1 MPNRAPRPK
10 PVMLK
15 LFQHLS
21 LGAVQSLRTLNHVQG
36 DRKFAI
42 RPTQIFLAALLTL
55 TPTTVFASNLYIA
68 TGRLVD
74 VQAGTVLTDQCI
86 SISGDRITA
95 VAPCGA
101 TPKGAKRVDW
111 TAFNVLP
118 GLMDLHTHLADAGQS
133 ADLALPI
140 KTSPAATALM
150 GAHNARLTL
159 EAGFTAVRDVGTYR
173 GLTDIALRDAIN
185 AGHVPGPRM
194 FVAGAYIT
202 LPKGGGELN
211 GVVPNEELPADMRLG
226 IASTP
231 DEAAA
236 KTAFL
241 MEQGADFIKTIAT
254 GAVLAIGTEPGEPE
268 LSEAQLR
275 AVVQTA
281 KAKGKFVT
289 AHAHGAVGIKN
300 AIRAGVRSIE
310 HASLIDDEALKMAK
324 ASGTWLVM
332 DIYNGDYID
341 DIGTREKWPE
351 EYLRKN
357 RETTDVQRA
366 RFTQAVKMGVPI
378 AYGTDSGVYPHG
390 HNAKQFAY
398 MVRYGMTP
406 MQAIQSATI
415 RAAEL
420 LGKDSELGS
429 IAPGRFADLVAVDG
443 DPLGDIRILENVA
456 HVMKGGNIVR

>member
-1 MPNRAPRPK
+1 MKGAGLQSVTQPIFLVLAAA
-10 PVMLK
+10 
-15 LFQHLS
+15 LS
-21 LGAVQSLRTLNHVQG
+21 LAPS
-36 DRKFAI
+36 
-42 RPTQIFLAALLTL
+42 ALLANDIYL
-55 TPTTVFASNLYIA
+55 EA
-68 TGRLVD
+68 GRLVD
-74 VQAGTVLTDQCI
+74 VQAGNVLTGQCI
-86 SISGDRITA
+86 SITDDKITA
-95 VAPCGA
+95 IASCGP
-101 TPKGAKRVDW
+101 TPKGAERVDW
-111 TAFNVLP
+111 SGFTVLP
-118 GLMDLHTHLADAGQS
+118 GLIDLHTHLADAGQS
-133 ADLALPI
+133 ADLALPL
-140 KTSPAATALM
+140 KTSPAATALI

-159 EAGFTAVRDVGTYR
+159 EAGFTTVRDVGTYR

-202 LPKGGGELN
+202 IPKGGGELN
-211 GVVPNEELPADMRLG
+211 GVIPNDQLPSDMRLG
-226 IASTP
+226 VASTP
-231 DEAAA
+231 EEAAA

-241 MEQGADFIKTIAT
+241 IEQGADFIKTIAT

-268 LSEAQLR
+268 MTEDQLR
-275 AVVQTA
+275 AVVETA
-281 KAKGKFVT
+281 RAKGVFVT

-310 HASLIDDEALKMAK
+310 HASLIDDEALAMAK

-341 DIGTREKWPE
+341 DIGTKEGWPE

-357 RETTDVQRA
+357 RETTDVQRVG
-366 RFTQAVKMGVPI
+366 FMKAVKRGVKL

-390 HNAKQFAY
+390 QNAKQFAY

-420 LGKDSELGS
+420 LGKEKMLGA
-429 IAPGRFADLVAVDG
+429 IAAGRFADLVAVKEN
-443 DPLGDIRILENVA
+443 PLTNITALEHIA
-456 HVMKGGNIVR
+456 LVMKDGKIVR

>member
-1 MPNRAPRPK
+1 MKGAGLQSVTQPIFLVLAAA
-10 PVMLK
+10 
-15 LFQHLS
+15 LS
-21 LGAVQSLRTLNHVQG
+21 LAPS
-36 DRKFAI
+36 
-42 RPTQIFLAALLTL
+42 ALLANDIYL
-55 TPTTVFASNLYIA
+55 EA
-68 TGRLVD
+68 GRLVD
-74 VQAGTVLTDQCI
+74 VQAGNVLTGQCI
-86 SISGDRITA
+86 SITDDKITA
-95 VAPCGA
+95 IASCGP
-101 TPKGAKRVDW
+101 TPKGAERVDW
-111 TAFNVLP
+111 SGFTVLP
-118 GLMDLHTHLADAGQS
+118 GLIDLHTHLADAGQS
-133 ADLALPI
+133 ADLGLPL
-140 KTSPAATALM
+140 KTSPAATALI

-159 EAGFTAVRDVGTYR
+159 EAGFTTVRDVGTYR

-202 LPKGGGELN
+202 IPKGGGELN
-211 GVVPNEELPADMRLG
+211 GVIPNDQLPSDMRLG
-226 IASTP
+226 VASTP
-231 DEAAA
+231 EEAAA

-241 MEQGADFIKTIAT
+241 IEQGADFIKTIAT

-268 LSEAQLR
+268 MTEDQLR
-275 AVVQTA
+275 AVVETA
-281 KAKGKFVT
+281 RAKGVFVT

-310 HASLIDDEALKMAK
+310 HASLIDDDALAMAK

-341 DIGTREKWPE
+341 DIGTKEGWPE

-366 RFTQAVKMGVPI
+366 GFMKAVKRGVKL

-390 HNAKQFAY
+390 QNAKQFAY

-420 LGKDSELGS
+420 LGKEKMLGA
-429 IAPGRFADLVAVDG
+429 IAAGRFADLVAVKEN
-443 DPLGDIRILENVA
+443 PLTNITALE
-456 HVMKGGNIVR
+456 HITLVMKNGKIVR

>member
-1 MPNRAPRPK
+1 MKGAGLQSVTQPIFLVLAAA
-10 PVMLK
+10 
-15 LFQHLS
+15 LS
-21 LGAVQSLRTLNHVQG
+21 LAPS
-36 DRKFAI
+36 
-42 RPTQIFLAALLTL
+42 ALLANDIYL
-55 TPTTVFASNLYIA
+55 EA
-68 TGRLVD
+68 GRLVD
-74 VQAGTVLTDQCI
+74 VQAGNVLTGQCI
-86 SISGDRITA
+86 SITDDKITA
-95 VAPCGA
+95 IASCGP
-101 TPKGAKRVDW
+101 TPKGAERVDW
-111 TAFNVLP
+111 SGFTVLP
-118 GLMDLHTHLADAGQS
+118 GLIDLHTHLADAGQS
-133 ADLALPI
+133 ADLGLPL
-140 KTSPAATALM
+140 KTSPAATALI

-159 EAGFTAVRDVGTYR
+159 EAGFTTVRDVGTYR

-202 LPKGGGELN
+202 IPKGGGELN
-211 GVVPNEELPADMRLG
+211 GVIPNDQLPSDMRLG
-226 IASTP
+226 VTSAP
-231 DEAAA
+231 EEAAA

-241 MEQGADFIKTIAT
+241 IEQGADFIKTIAT

-268 LSEAQLR
+268 MTEDQLR
-275 AVVQTA
+275 AVVETA
-281 KAKGKFVT
+281 RAKGVFVT

-310 HASLIDDEALKMAK
+310 HASLIDDDALAMAK

-341 DIGTREKWPE
+341 DTGTKEGWPE

-357 RETTDVQRA
+357 RETTDVQRVG
-366 RFTQAVKMGVPI
+366 FMKAVKRGVKL

-390 HNAKQFAY
+390 QNAKQFAY

-420 LGKDSELGS
+420 LGKEKMLGA
-429 IAPGRFADLVAVDG
+429 IAAGRFADLVAVKEN
-443 DPLGDIRILENVA
+443 PLANITALEHVA
-456 HVMKGGNIVR
+456 LVMKDGKIVR

>member
-1 MPNRAPRPK
+1 METVRFGSRD
-10 PVMLK
+10 V
-15 LFQHLS
+15 
-21 LGAVQSLRTLNHVQG
+21 GITL
-36 DRKFAI
+36 I
-42 RPTQIFLAALLTL
+42 LTSLAALLTCMAAPL
-55 TPTTVFASNLYIA
+55 YASELYVA

-74 VQAGTVLTDQCI
+74 VRAGTVLTNQCI
-86 SISGDRITA
+86 SITDDKITD

-101 TPKGAKRVDW
+101 TPKGAERLDW
-111 TAFNVLP
+111 SAFIVLP
-118 GLMDLHTHLADAGQS
+118 GLIDLHTHLADTGQS
-133 ADLALPI
+133 ADLALPL
-140 KTSPAATALM
+140 KTSPVATALI

-159 EAGFTAVRDVGTYR
+159 DAGFTTVRDVGTYR
-173 GLTDIALRDAIN
+173 GLTDISLRDAIN
-185 AGHVPGPRM
+185 AGQVPGPRM

-231 DEAAA
+231 EEAAA

-241 MEQGADFIKTIAT
+241 IEQGADFIKTIAT

-268 LSEAQLR
+268 LTEAQLR

-310 HASLIDDEALKMAK
+310 HASLIDDEALAMAK

-366 RFTQAVKMGVPI
+366 GFAKAVKLGVNI

-390 HNAKQFAY
+390 GNAKQFAY

-406 MQAIQSATI
+406 MQAIQSATV

-420 LGKDSELGS
+420 LGKDNELGS
-429 IAPGRFADLVAVDG
+429 IAPGRFADLVAVAD
-443 DPLGDIRILENVA
+443 DPLVNVAVLENVA
-456 HVMKGGNIVR
+456 HVMKDGKTVR

>member
-1 MPNRAPRPK
+1 MNGAGLQSVTQPIFLVLAAA
-10 PVMLK
+10 
-15 LFQHLS
+15 LS
-21 LGAVQSLRTLNHVQG
+21 LAPS
-36 DRKFAI
+36 
-42 RPTQIFLAALLTL
+42 ALLANDIYL
-55 TPTTVFASNLYIA
+55 EA
-68 TGRLVD
+68 GRLVD
-74 VQAGTVLTDQCI
+74 VQAGNVLTGQCI
-86 SISGDRITA
+86 SITDDKITA
-95 VAPCGA
+95 IASCGP
-101 TPKGAKRVDW
+101 TPKGAERVDW
-111 TAFNVLP
+111 SGFTVLP
-118 GLMDLHTHLADAGQS
+118 GLIDLHTHLADAGQS
-133 ADLALPI
+133 ADLGLPL
-140 KTSPAATALM
+140 KTSPAATALI

-159 EAGFTAVRDVGTYR
+159 EAGFTTVRDVGTYR

-202 LPKGGGELN
+202 IPKGGGELN
-211 GVVPNEELPADMRLG
+211 GVIPNDQLPSDMRLG
-226 IASTP
+226 VASTP
-231 DEAAA
+231 EEAAA

-241 MEQGADFIKTIAT
+241 IEQGADFIKTIAT

-268 LSEAQLR
+268 MTEDQLR
-275 AVVQTA
+275 AVVETA
-281 KAKGKFVT
+281 RAKGVFVT

-310 HASLIDDEALKMAK
+310 HASLIDDDALAMAK

-341 DIGTREKWPE
+341 DIGTKEGWPE

-357 RETTDVQRA
+357 RETTDVQRVG
-366 RFTQAVKMGVPI
+366 FMKAVKRGVKL

-390 HNAKQFAY
+390 QNAKQFAY

-420 LGKDSELGS
+420 LGKEKMLGA
-429 IAPGRFADLVAVDG
+429 IAAGRFADLVAVKEN
-443 DPLGDIRILENVA
+443 PLTNITALENIA
-456 HVMKGGNIVR
+456 LVMKDGKIVR

>member
-1 MPNRAPRPK
+1 MNGAGLQSVTQPIFLVLAAA
-10 PVMLK
+10 
-15 LFQHLS
+15 LS
-21 LGAVQSLRTLNHVQG
+21 LAPS
-36 DRKFAI
+36 
-42 RPTQIFLAALLTL
+42 ALLANDIYL
-55 TPTTVFASNLYIA
+55 EA
-68 TGRLVD
+68 GRLVD
-74 VQAGTVLTDQCI
+74 VQAGNVLTGQCI
-86 SISGDRITA
+86 SITDDKITA
-95 VAPCGA
+95 IASCGP
-101 TPKGAKRVDW
+101 TPKGAERVDW
-111 TAFNVLP
+111 SGFTVLP
-118 GLMDLHTHLADAGQS
+118 GLIDLHTHLADAGQS
-133 ADLALPI
+133 ADLGLPL
-140 KTSPAATALM
+140 KTSPAATALI

-159 EAGFTAVRDVGTYR
+159 EAGFTTVRDVGTYR

-202 LPKGGGELN
+202 IPKGGGELN
-211 GVVPNEELPADMRLG
+211 GVIPNDQLPSDMRLG
-226 IASTP
+226 VASTP
-231 DEAAA
+231 EEAAA

-241 MEQGADFIKTIAT
+241 IEQGADFIKTIAT

-268 LSEAQLR
+268 MSEDQLR
-275 AVVQTA
+275 AVVETA
-281 KAKGKFVT
+281 RAKGVFVT

-310 HASLIDDEALKMAK
+310 HASLIDDDALAMAK

-341 DIGTREKWPE
+341 DIGTKERWPE

-357 RETTDVQRA
+357 RETTDVQRVG
-366 RFTQAVKMGVPI
+366 FMKAVKRGVKL

-390 HNAKQFAY
+390 QNAKQFAY

-420 LGKDSELGS
+420 LGKEKMLGA
-429 IAPGRFADLVAVDG
+429 IAAGRFADLVAVKEN
-443 DPLGDIRILENVA
+443 PLTNITALE
-456 HVMKGGNIVR
+456 HITLVMKNGKIVR

>member
-1 MPNRAPRPK
+1 MKGAGLQSVTQPIFLVLAAA
-10 PVMLK
+10 
-15 LFQHLS
+15 LS
-21 LGAVQSLRTLNHVQG
+21 LAPS
-36 DRKFAI
+36 
-42 RPTQIFLAALLTL
+42 ALLANDIYL
-55 TPTTVFASNLYIA
+55 EA
-68 TGRLVD
+68 GRLID
-74 VQAGTVLTDQCI
+74 VQAGNVLTGQCI
-86 SISGDRITA
+86 SITDDKITA
-95 VAPCGA
+95 IASCGP
-101 TPKGAKRVDW
+101 TPKGAERVDW
-111 TAFNVLP
+111 SGFTVLP
-118 GLMDLHTHLADAGQS
+118 GLIDLHTHLADAGQS
-133 ADLALPI
+133 ADLGLPL
-140 KTSPAATALM
+140 KTSPAATALI

-159 EAGFTAVRDVGTYR
+159 EAGFTTVRDVGTYR

-202 LPKGGGELN
+202 IPKGGGELN
-211 GVVPNEELPADMRLG
+211 GVIPNDQLPSDMRLG
-226 IASTP
+226 VASTP
-231 DEAAA
+231 EEAAA

-241 MEQGADFIKTIAT
+241 IEQGADFIKTIAT

-268 LSEAQLR
+268 MTEDQLR
-275 AVVQTA
+275 AVVETA
-281 KAKGKFVT
+281 RAKGVFVT

-310 HASLIDDEALKMAK
+310 HASLIDDDALAMAK

-341 DIGTREKWPE
+341 DIGTKEGWPE

-357 RETTDVQRA
+357 RETTDVQRVG
-366 RFTQAVKMGVPI
+366 FMKAVKRGVKL

-390 HNAKQFAY
+390 QNAKQFAY

-420 LGKDSELGS
+420 LGKEKMLGA
-429 IAPGRFADLVAVDG
+429 IAAGRFADLVAVKEN
-443 DPLGDIRILENVA
+443 PLTNITALEHIA
-456 HVMKGGNIVR
+456 LVMKDGKIVR